1 MRGVSDSGDLSE
13 TVRQGFR
20 EFAMPIALRGAL
32 LLALLGSLGAL
43 TCAVHAEEPEFKATE
58 TVKQAPS
65 ITRFGI
71 TWHFDREARCG
82 VFVNGDPWVLGPVT
96 IVSVTPAPG
105 PAAAETRT
113 KVDKNQFGDASLQD
127 DNRMRNGSMVLLQA
141 SSKQGFDS
149 RARNYAPELS
159 VAFPYTLEPQRS
171 LISTKS
177 VETFP
182 NPNFLKGHGEKSSS
196 MLETAAVLTC
206 LAEPPPADAFRP
218 CYGGVDKPLYRAG
231 ALKRERLL
239 QLKPVDSA
247 PPLEEYIGY
256 FSRPWIE
263 YGATW
268 MQQATAPNLNRPNYG
283 REFAR
288 VVSMGALHLL
298 LNHSAQ
304 EKEPLLVGLVQV
316 GIDLHGMTKIGLNY
330 TADGGHYSCQTFLA
344 TSKLVS
350 GVIRVVLLQHQDGN
364 WAAYLSTDPTM
375 SVEKILEAVSDR
387 WAIEEHFHDVKE
399 IWGAG
404 QQQVRNLWSNIGC
417 WNLCGW
423 LYTLVELACWDEPAE
438 QLVDRSDRP
447 WDSPTRRPSHADRR
461 RRIAR
466 EMLRAE
472 FLNDLPT
479 DPEATKIKERLERL
493 LALAA

>member
-1 MRGVSDSGDLSE
+1 
-13 TVRQGFR
+13 
-20 EFAMPIALRGAL
+20 MPIALRGAL
-32 LLALLGSLGAL
+32 LLALWGSLSAIPSGI
-43 TCAVHAEEPEFKATE
+43 HAEEPESKVAE

-82 VFVNGDPWVLGPVT
+82 VFVNGDPWVLGPVKV
-96 IVSVTPAPG
+96 VSVTPAPG
-105 PAAAETRT
+105 PAAKEART
-113 KVDKNQFGDASLQD
+113 KVEKNRFGDASLQD

-141 SSKQGFDS
+141 SNKQGFDS
-149 RARNYAPELS
+149 RARNYSPELS

-177 VETFP
+177 VDTFP

-239 QLKPVDSA
+239 QLKPVASA
-247 PPLEEYIGY
+247 PPLEEYVGY

-298 LNHSAQ
+298 LDHSAQ
-304 EKEPLLVGLVQV
+304 EKEPLLIGLVQV

-330 TADGGHYSCQTFLA
+330 TADGGHYSGRKFPIVFAGWMLDEPEMLTVADRVNFQEDQQTYYGRSFFGQTALFQMV
-344 TSKLVS
+344 THHGPRQPYEEK
-350 GVIRVVLLQHQDGN
+350 
-364 WAAYLSTDPTM
+364 DPQT
-375 SVEKILEAVSDR
+375 
-387 WAIEEHFHDVKE
+387 
-399 IWGAG
+399 
-404 QQQVRNLWSNIGC
+404 
-417 WNLCGW
+417 
-423 LYTLVELACWDEPAE
+423 WDEM
-438 QLVDRSDRP
+438 DKRSEGYRVCCNANA
-447 WDSPTRRPSHADRR
+447 W
-461 RRIAR
+461 IG
-466 EMLRAE
+466 E
-472 FLNDLPT
+472 
-479 DPEATKIKERLERL
+479 
-493 LALAA
+493 ALAARLLGMAPAWKHDAFFDYCDRWMSPEDAEIAKKRPGKNDFQGRAWDGFVTDMWKAYRANGPELKREGPCRKWVWEGAKGQWADNPRPK